1 MFIDYVYFYNEKK
14 EEKGIILMY
23 GTSLSTSYYSLDLVA
38 DIGPQCNKFLL
49 QQLLIGTHWFCLFS
63 FCGFAG
69 PYKSFDDTKEGKF
82 LM

>member
-14 EEKGIILMY
+14 EKGIILC
-23 GTSLSTSYYSLDLVA
+23 THYSLNLVV

-63 FCGFAG
+63 FCGFSG

-82 LM
+82 IM